1 MMTVTIFSTKWRR
14 TKILKIF
21 NVQYSRISIFS
32 TKWRRTKYAMFNIQK
47 YQFLAQNEDWGAEK
61 IVFTPTADGNGAN
74 IETLTFMMQNRY
86 FPNWREK
93 KIGKK
98 CKMMKVFPAH
108 WNLSEDD
115 SSGVL

>member
-1 MMTVTIFSTKWRR
+1 MKMHKNIK
-14 TKILKIF
+14 K
-21 NVQYSRISIFS
+21 YS
-32 TKWRRTKYAMFNIQK
+32 MFNIQK

-86 FPNWREK
+86 FPRWRKKLEK
-93 KIGKK
+93 NVKLW
-98 CKMMKVFPAH
+98 KVFPAH